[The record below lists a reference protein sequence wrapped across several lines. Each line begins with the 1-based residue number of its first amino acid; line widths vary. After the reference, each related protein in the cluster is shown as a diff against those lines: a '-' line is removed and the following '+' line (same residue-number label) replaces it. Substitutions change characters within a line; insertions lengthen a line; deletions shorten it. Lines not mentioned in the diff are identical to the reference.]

1 MRNCFEMLLTAS
13 VSALL
18 VTLFLAAVDTPEAK
32 RVYCEGNLKKILNA
46 VHAYENDHG
55 QLPPV
60 MVIGKRYRFWNNFLE
75 PAGYIK
81 EERDLA
87 CPADPRNE
95 NTFAARQNPLL
106 PPNVRGAMSYGMN
119 YFLTR
124 GFAAK
129 KGKKPLLSQLGNPSK
144 VYAFGDCKIP
154 WMYPE
159 RLWTKDRT
167 AWHEDDSINM
177 LFADGHVKTL
187 QERHMA
193 TKDKEGKWVYS
204 IKYWTWN

>member
-1 MRNCFEMLLTAS
+1 MKNCFEMFAVTA

-18 VTLFLAAVDTPEAK
+18 FLLIAGATDTPEAK

-60 MVIGKRYRFWNNFLE
+60 MVIGKRYHFWNSYLD
-75 PAGYIK
+75 GQYIK
-81 EERDLA
+81 DKRTLA

-95 NTFAARQNPLL
+95 NFYTGRQNPLL
-106 PPNVRGAMSYGMN
+106 PPNSRGAISYGMN
-119 YFLTR
+119 YFITKKAAETR
-124 GFAAK
+124 GR
-129 KGKKPLLSQLGNPSK
+129 KPLLAGISKPDK
-144 VYAFGDCKIP
+144 VYLFADNKIP
-154 WMYPE
+154 WMYPD

-177 LFADGHVKTL
+177 LFADGHVETL

-193 TKDKEGKWVYS
+193 TKDKAGKWVYNT
-204 IKYWTWN
+204 KYWRWN

>member
-1 MRNCFEMLLTAS
+1 MRNCFEMLLTVS

-32 RVYCEGNLKKILNA
+32 RVFCENNLKKILNA

-204 IKYWTWN
+204 MKYWRWN

>member
-1 MRNCFEMLLTAS
+1 MKNCFEMFAVTA

-18 VTLFLAAVDTPEAK
+18 FLLIAGATDTPEAK

-60 MVIGKRYRFWNNFLE
+60 MVTGKRYLFWNNFLE

-167 AWHEDDSINM
+167 AWHEDESINM
-177 LFADGHVKTL
+177 IFADGHVKNL
-187 QERHMA
+187 FQHNMG
-193 TKDKEGKWVYS
+193 TKNKEGKFVYS
-204 IKYWTWN
+204 WNYWQWN